1 MKSKGWTSNLI
12 VASRRLKSFEVA
24 TRTSNLIPFHPIWEN
39 DTTKSIEKEK
49 LINNGFFKY
58 VEFWKMG
65 MCKDET
71 YARKLGP
78 YLNY

>member
-1 MKSKGWTSNLI
+1 LWLVDNLGDSKLPHGLP
-12 VASRRLKSFEVA
+12 
-24 TRTSNLIPFHPIWEN
+24 NLIPFHPIWGN

-49 LINNGFFKY
+49 LINNGLFKY
-58 VEFWKMG
+58 VEFWKME

-78 YLNY
+78 YLYY

>member
-1 MKSKGWTSNLI
+1 LWQVDNSGHSKLPQGLP
-12 VASRRLKSFEVA
+12 
-24 TRTSNLIPFHPIWEN
+24 NLIPFRPIWGN

-49 LINNGFFKY
+49 LINNGLFKY

-78 YLNY
+78 YLDY

>member
-1 MKSKGWTSNLI
+1 LWQVDNSGHSKLPQGLPNL
-12 VASRRLKSFEVA
+12 S
-24 TRTSNLIPFHPIWEN
+24 PFHPIWKN

-49 LINNGFFKY
+49 LINDGLFEY

-65 MCKDET
+65 ICKDET

-78 YLNY
+78 YQDY